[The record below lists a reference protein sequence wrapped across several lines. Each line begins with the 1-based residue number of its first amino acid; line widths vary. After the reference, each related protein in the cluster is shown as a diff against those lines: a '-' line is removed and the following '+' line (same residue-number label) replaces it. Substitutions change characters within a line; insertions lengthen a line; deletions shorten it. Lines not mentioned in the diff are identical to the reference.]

1 MTYKNILSVLDAELF
16 NTCTTFKEADITNFV
31 ASDLMSDVLV
41 VEDEEF
47 LLITSLSSEQA
58 VRTADIVGARGI
70 LLVNGKRPQPS
81 MLSLAKDLNKT
92 LITTKYRMFK
102 TCYTLGSLLEDEGH
116 PVQ

>member
-1 MTYKNILSVLDAELF
+1 MTYQTILRSLEAELH
-16 NTCTTFKEADITNFV
+16 NTCTTYQEADITNFV

-47 LLITSLSSEQA
+47 LLITSLSTEQA

-70 LLVNGKRPQPS
+70 LLVNGKRPQPG
-81 MLSLAKDLNKT
+81 MLTLAKELNKT
-92 LITTKYRMFK
+92 LITTPYRMFK
-102 TCYTLGSLLEDEGH
+102 TCTILGDILAKEGH